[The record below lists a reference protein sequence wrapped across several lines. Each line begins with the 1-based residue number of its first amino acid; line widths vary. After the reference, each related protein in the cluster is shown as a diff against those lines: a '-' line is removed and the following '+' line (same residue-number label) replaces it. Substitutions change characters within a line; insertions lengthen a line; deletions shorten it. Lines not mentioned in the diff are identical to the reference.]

1 MIKLA
6 NILKEAYINKQGD
19 LVDFSEDI
27 VVKQTGFFDLMIVD
41 ADKINLSEHIYFKA
55 KASDWKNS
63 SVATSIFNQLMEL
76 YKGTALEKYNNTVGF
91 TPKKR
96 ILRGGGLDAPALN
109 IEFLQGEM
117 QWGFRNEEDKLRDMQ
132 SFIGY
137 APQPLSIIAPIAQSE
152 YSLEGRPW
160 PFDLSCISGECYRGP
175 KTLGPR
181 DKAKLTT
188 SAEDIEDK
196 INFTFLNYVP
206 FIAFETRIPIKD
218 VEVTVPMGN
227 SNQKSLIK
235 DIFNEMG
242 LAAISYMKNK

>member
-1 MIKLA
+1 M
-6 NILKEAYINKQGD
+6 D
-19 LVDFSEDI
+19 
-27 VVKQTGFFDLMIVD
+27 
-41 ADKINLSEHIYFKA
+41 LSEYLLKYP
-55 KASDWKNS
+55 
-63 SVATSIFNQLMEL
+63 VAFVAVNVPAFVTLNGAEPNVAFP
-76 YKGTALEKYNNTVGF
+76 KYIPLVS
-91 TPKKR
+91 
-96 ILRGGGLDAPALN
+96 ALN
-109 IEFLQGEM
+109 IEFLQGEI

-137 APQPLSIIAPIAQSE
+137 APQPLSIIVPIAQSE

-175 KTLGPR
+175 KTLGPG

-218 VEVTVPMGN
+218 VEVTIPMGN